1 MASLSMSLHCIL
13 FTFLVSMSLAF
24 KELLKYEGM
33 DCRGSIDDILRDF
46 EGNEDQCKAK
56 CQELGNECVG
66 FTRVKSGSSAYVGK
80 CYFRGG
86 SLETPTTNSE
96 RDCFESYPGLFARN
110 AGMTCTGTDDDIL
123 RDYTGT
129 ADECKAMCSSLE
141 ECAGFVRVNS
151 GSGHA
156 GKCFFRGGHLSDP
169 SSYTADDRDCYV
181 PTAFQKYTASN
192 CAGSSTDIL
201 RDYEGSALACK
212 EKCLTLDGCVGFVR
226 VNSGT
231 YAGKCYFR
239 GGSLNPPEPY
249 SNDDRDCYV
258 PASLMDFNE
267 YEDSQCTGSSG
278 DHTDDILRD
287 FAGTVDECKDKCV
300 SLDGCV
306 GFVEVDGLCYF
317 RGGVLSAPTD
327 YDGRSCFEPFV
338 VIPVPAGKSV
348 QSKEIGYGERVEI
361 TAKAVFKSTES
372 GVEGEVIVDENGNV
386 FIDLDVS
393 KLDSSK
399 CEVDDK
405 EAIVFEYAIYSKWDY
420 GKADKESKYGDECG
434 LDVSGEEYNPYDVPS
449 CSQFESGEDL
459 YFACSM
465 GDLSGRFGVAEPDEY
480 NRIVI
485 EGNISEESGDK
496 EAGFCA
502 SRLTPESLHQRSI
515 VFRCKDS
522 KSTYLFCAP
531 FQIEKVDA

>member
-33 DCRGSIDDILRDF
+33 DCGGSGEDILRDF

-169 SSYTADDRDCYV
+169 SSYSADDRDCYV

-231 YAGKCYFR
+231 YGGKCYFR

-287 FAGTVDECKDKCV
+287 FAGTVDECKDDSDSNEGVCVVDGKEYENGEVIRDTNKCV

-306 GFVEVDGLCYF
+306 GFVEVNGLCYF
-317 RGGVLSAPTD
+317 RGGALSAPSD
-327 YDGRSCFEPFV
+327 WDGRSCFEPYV
-338 VIPVPAGKSV
+338 VTSP
-348 QSKEIGYGERVEI
+348 E
-361 TAKAVFKSTES
+361 AKTCV
-372 GVEGEVIVDENGNV
+372 
-386 FIDLDVS
+386 
-393 KLDSSK
+393 
-399 CEVDDK
+399 VDDK
-405 EAIVFEYAIYSKWDY
+405 EYANGEVIRDTRHECIGYHTDTAFAIFQEVCRD
-420 GKADKESKYGDECG
+420 
-434 LDVSGEEYNPYDVPS
+434 
-449 CSQFESGEDL
+449 
-459 YFACSM
+459 
-465 GDLSGRFGVAEPDEY
+465 
-480 NRIVI
+480 
-485 EGNISEESGDK
+485 GNVKEESYDGECETGVCCKSGDFVACTTPDCEVPK
-496 EAGFCA
+496 GRSCFFAGIEYEDGETIDVMGYTCPGWGA
-502 SRLTPESLHQRSI
+502 MQSQRMKTVIRLISWVIHVLDGVQRN
-515 VFRCKDS
+515 R
-522 KSTYLFCAP
+522 
-531 FQIEKVDA
+531 E